1 MEAESTGPESEPAR
15 ILLFSSYKHNFGPR
29 VLLELADWS
38 DGAGGLRE
46 SILIWTFFHAFL
58 LLPSYLSQEL
68 LDFGL
73 QDGTVGGKPG
83 RIAEG

>member
-1 MEAESTGPESEPAR
+1 
-15 ILLFSSYKHNFGPR
+15 LLFSSYKHNFGPG
-29 VLLELADWS
+29 VLLELADRS
-38 DGAGGLRE
+38 DGAGCLRE
-46 SILIWTFFHAFL
+46 SILILTFFHAFL

-73 QDGTVGGKPG
+73 QDGTVGGKPR